1 MRDLPWR
8 ESLAQVREP
17 QAQGKQERLSWQGE
31 ILALLRCLHYMSN
44 KPNNLLNPTVE
55 LDGLEVEITRG
66 VDGALVVTISGP
78 GDDDTTA
85 LGSPDIRVWLNDALI
100 YAHGETGDDLQW
112 TPPPAKAGDSE

>member
-1 MRDLPWR
+1 
-8 ESLAQVREP
+8 
-17 QAQGKQERLSWQGE
+17 
-31 ILALLRCLHYMSN
+31 MSN
-44 KPNNLLNPTVE
+44 KQNNPANPTVE

-66 VDGALVVTISGP
+66 VDGALVVSISGP

-112 TPPPAKAGDSE
+112 TPPTAPDQIVVNPDPRAISKKHYGDDQ